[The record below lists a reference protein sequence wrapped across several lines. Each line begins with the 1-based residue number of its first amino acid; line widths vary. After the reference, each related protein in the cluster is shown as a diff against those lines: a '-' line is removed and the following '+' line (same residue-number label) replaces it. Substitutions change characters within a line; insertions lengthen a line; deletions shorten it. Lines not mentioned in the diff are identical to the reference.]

1 MLRSNWSCGVQCYIY
16 GDRSHLR
23 YCFLQARLA
32 TDPETGMVLPDPK
45 FVASNVTIPEAPED
59 HEWIYPYT
67 VAPHYHSQ
75 NAGPW

>member
-1 MLRSNWSCGVQCYIY
+1 MRCLHVRGPITPQI
-16 GDRSHLR
+16 L
-23 YCFLQARLA
+23 LMQARLA